1 MRGSAKKFVLAD
13 AGADAFD
20 VGGLSI
26 DVARPHYEA
35 VLREERPDAIV
46 GDVYSLDIALPLA
59 LKRREPGWR
68 NVRLFW
74 LAQPYA
80 PDRVRRALATLP
92 KGDVEIVDRGL
103 VGVADT
109 LLSRA

>member
-1 MRGSAKKFVLAD
+1 
-13 AGADAFD
+13 
-20 VGGLSI
+20 
-26 DVARPHYEA
+26 

-74 LAQPYA
+74 LLQPYA

-92 KGDVEIVDRGL
+92 SGELEMVEGGL
-103 VGVADT
+103 AGVAER
-109 LLSRA
+109 LLARA

>member
-1 MRGSAKKFVLAD
+1 VLAPE
-13 AGADAFD
+13 GADTFD
-20 VGGLSI
+20 VGGLSV

-59 LKRREPGWR
+59 LKRRDAGWR

-74 LAQPYA
+74 LLQRYT
-80 PDRVRRALATLP
+80 PDRIRRALATLP
-92 KGDVEIVDRGL
+92 VGDVEIVEEGL
-103 VGVADT
+103 PGVADR
-109 LLSRA
+109 LMHKA